1 MKIVGVA
8 ACTVGIA
15 HTYMAQ
21 KAIQDECA
29 ARGIECKVE
38 AQGGLGIE
46 NELTQEDVDSADL
59 VLESV
64 DVGVENEDRFEQ
76 KMAEGKFLKV
86 GTSDVIADPVKIID
100 QAVEIIKAT
109 GGAVDAPK
117 AEAKAEKK
125 AVSAAPQA
133 PTPASKQSIF
143 ADPGKT
149 LLNAFNTGVSYF
161 IPIVVI
167 GGVFLAFS
175 LASGTA
181 GANGM
186 EVTNPL
192 MVSLN
197 TIGMAGISMMI
208 PVLAAYIAY
217 SMAGKPALAPGFV
230 LGYFTRWTEQV
241 GHYNFKNAREL
252 ADMAKRYGVG
262 LKEHNADYLDDATLL
277 EHIPA
282 HVTASNVAPQYG
294 TEETRAYLKLCATE
308 QILVD
313 NGLCDDPS
321 DLYHTLLVKAIKTER
336 WRKWM
341 TGDDVNLQVDDILAD
356 DELSLKILD
365 VSGHYA
371 FNDPEVKE
379 QVEKLYRNLA
389 AQDID
394 GKRVVIEHIKRP
406 IKQYVVGLN
415 LKGVTSR
422 IEKALED

>member
-1 MKIVGVA
+1 MPPVLWVSPTRIWP
-8 ACTVGIA
+8 
-15 HTYMAQ
+15 Q

-46 NELTQEDVDSADL
+46 NELTQEDVDPADL

-100 QAVEIIKAT
+100 QAIEIIKAT

-197 TIGMAGISMMI
+197 TIGMARH
-208 PVLAAYIAY
+208 L
-217 SMAGKPALAPGFV
+217 
-230 LGYFTRWTEQV
+230 
-241 GHYNFKNAREL
+241 H
-252 ADMAKRYGVG
+252 
-262 LKEHNADYLDDATLL
+262 
-277 EHIPA
+277 
-282 HVTASNVAPQYG
+282 
-294 TEETRAYLKLCATE
+294 
-308 QILVD
+308 
-313 NGLCDDPS
+313 DDPGACGI
-321 DLYHTLLVKAIKTER
+321 HLL
-336 WRKWM
+336 
-341 TGDDVNLQVDDILAD
+341 
-356 DELSLKILD
+356 LD
-365 VSGHYA
+365 GRQA
-371 FNDPEVKE
+371 
-379 QVEKLYRNLA
+379 RA
-389 AQDID
+389 
-394 GKRVVIEHIKRP
+394 RP
-406 IKQYVVGLN
+406 RFCPGLP
-415 LKGVTSR
+415 GQ
-422 IEKALED
+422 